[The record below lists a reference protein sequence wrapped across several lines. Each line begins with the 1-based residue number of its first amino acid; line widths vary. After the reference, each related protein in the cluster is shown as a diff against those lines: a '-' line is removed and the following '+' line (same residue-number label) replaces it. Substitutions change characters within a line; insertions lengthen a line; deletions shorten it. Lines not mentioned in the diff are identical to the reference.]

1 MSDSTNC
8 DSQILHSAE
17 CLQEIVSVQL
27 FTSIAALRCYL
38 NSQKSG
44 APHVSV
50 GLVPTMG
57 ALHAGHGSLIQ
68 RARQDNAIVLVSI
81 FVNPLQFGPTED
93 FQDYPR
99 NLDRDRLLCEQ
110 AGVDAIFAPPA
121 TEMFGNPGGDSLR
134 DSFAARTATD
144 KSAQTQ
150 IQLSSLTQ
158 VVPPPA
164 MTSVLCG
171 KSRPGHFQGVA
182 TIVTKLLSLVQPTKA
197 YFGQKDA
204 QQLAII
210 RQLARDF
217 NLPVEIVACPIVRE
231 ESGLAMSSRNQY
243 LTTEQKQQACAL
255 YRALQQASKT
265 FTSGDRTSATA
276 LAAARAEVAREPE
289 VKLEYAELVDPDTLM
304 PLEVVETAGLL
315 AVAARVGSTRL
326 IDNIILRNRRPIVAI
341 DGPAGAGKSTVT
353 RQAAKVLGL
362 FYLDTGAMYRALT
375 WLALKTNTPISDEC
389 AIAELISYSYLEYN
403 LDPASFMLKINGE
416 DITEE
421 IRSLE
426 VTSRV
431 SSMAAIPAV
440 RQFLVGEQR
449 RCGIKGGIVAEGRD
463 IGTNVFPDAE
473 LKIYLTAS
481 VQERSRRRMLELKDA
496 DRAKISLAQLE
507 QDIALR
513 DSKDS
518 TRLIAPLRKAAD
530 AVEIQTDNLTVDE
543 VIDRIVGLY
552 QERIGPKS

>member
-1 MSDSTNC
+1 
-8 DSQILHSAE
+8 
-17 CLQEIVSVQL
+17 VRL
-27 FTSIAALRCYL
+27 FTTIAALRCYL
-38 NSQKSG
+38 NSQKSA
-44 APHVSV
+44 APHLTV

-57 ALHAGHGSLIQ
+57 ALHAGHLSLIQ
-68 RARQDNAIVLVSI
+68 RARQENAIVAVSI

-99 NLDRDRLLCEQ
+99 NLEQDRLLCEQ
-110 AGVDAIFAPPA
+110 AGVDVIFAPSA
-121 TEMFGNPGGDSLR
+121 TEMFGSQGVDSLR
-134 DSFAARTATD
+134 DSFASRPETEKTAQ
-144 KSAQTQ
+144 KQ
-150 IQLSSLTQ
+150 IEIHLSSLTQ

-182 TIVTKLLSLVQPTKA
+182 VIVTKLLSLVQPTKA

-204 QQLAII
+204 QQLAMI
-210 RQLARDF
+210 RKLVFDF
-217 NLPVEIVACPIVRE
+217 NLPVEIVAGPIVRE

-243 LTTEQKQQACAL
+243 LTAEQKQQASVL
-255 YRALQQASKT
+255 YRALQQASET
-265 FTSGDRTSATA
+265 FASGDRTAAAA
-276 LAAARAEVAREPE
+276 LAAAHAAVAVEPA
-289 VKLEYAELVDPDTLM
+289 VQLEYAELVDPDTLT
-304 PLEVVETAGLL
+304 PLQVVETAGLL

-353 RQAAKVLGL
+353 RLAATALNL

-375 WLALKTNTPISDEC
+375 WLALKTGTPISDEW
-389 AIAELISYSYLEYN
+389 AIAELVSSSYLEYN
-403 LDPASFMLKINGE
+403 LDPASKMLKINGE
-416 DITEE
+416 DVTEA

-440 RQFLVGEQR
+440 RQFLVKEQR
-449 RCGIKGGIVAEGRD
+449 RCGKKGGIVAEGRD

-473 LKIYLTAS
+473 LKIFLTAS
-481 VQERSRRRMLELKDA
+481 VQERSRRRLLELKDT
-496 DRAKISLAQLE
+496 DRANISLAQLE

-513 DSKDS
+513 DEKDS
-518 TRLIAPLRKAAD
+518 TREVAPLRKAAD
-530 AVEIQTDNLTVDE
+530 AVEIQTDNLTVAE
-543 VIDRIVGLY
+543 VIDQIVGLY
-552 QERIGPKS
+552 KQRIGSKS

>member
-1 MSDSTNC
+1 MR
-8 DSQILHSAE
+8 
-17 CLQEIVSVQL
+17 L
-27 FTSIAALRCYL
+27 FTTIAALRCYL
-38 NSQKSG
+38 NSQKSA
-44 APHVSV
+44 APDLTV

-57 ALHAGHGSLIQ
+57 ALHAGHLSLIQ
-68 RARQDNAIVLVSI
+68 RARQDNAIVVVSI

-99 NLDRDRLLCEQ
+99 NFEQDRLLCEQ
-110 AGVDAIFAPPA
+110 AAVDAIFAPSA
-121 TEMFGNPGGDSLR
+121 MTMFGNQTVDSLR
-134 DSFAARTATD
+134 DSFASRAETQKTAQKQTD
-144 KSAQTQ
+144 
-150 IQLSSLTQ
+150 LSSLTQ

-182 TIVTKLLSLVQPTKA
+182 AIVTKLLSLVQPTKA

-210 RQLARDF
+210 RKLVCDF

-231 ESGLAMSSRNQY
+231 ASGLAMSSRNQY
-243 LTTEQKQQACAL
+243 LTAEQKQQASAL

-265 FTSGDRTSATA
+265 FASGDRTAAAA
-276 LAAARAEVAREPE
+276 LAAARTEFAGESA
-289 VKLEYAELVDPDTLM
+289 VKLEYAELVDPETLT
-304 PLEVVETAGLL
+304 PLQVVETSGLL

-326 IDNIILRNRRPIVAI
+326 IDNIILRNRGPIVAI

-362 FYLDTGAMYRALT
+362 CYLDTGAMYRALT
-375 WLALKTNTPISDEC
+375 WLALNTNTLMSDEC
-389 AIAELISYSYLEYN
+389 AIAELISSSYLEYH
-403 LDPASFMLKINGE
+403 LDPASLSLKINGE
-416 DITEE
+416 DVTEA

-431 SSMAAIPAV
+431 SEMAAIPVV
-440 RQFLVGEQR
+440 REFLVEEQR
-449 RCGIKGGIVAEGRD
+449 RCGIKGSIVAEGRD

-473 LKIYLTAS
+473 LKIFLTAS
-481 VQERSRRRMLELKDA
+481 VQERARRRLLQLKET
-496 DRAKISLAQLE
+496 DRANITLAQLE

-513 DSKDS
+513 DEKDS
-518 TRLIAPLRKAAD
+518 TRKIAPLLKAAD

-552 QERIGPKS
+552 KERIGDKS

>member
-1 MSDSTNC
+1 MR
-8 DSQILHSAE
+8 
-17 CLQEIVSVQL
+17 L
-27 FTSIAALRCYL
+27 FTTIAALRCYL
-38 NSQKSG
+38 NSQKSA
-44 APHVSV
+44 APNLTV

-57 ALHAGHGSLIQ
+57 ALHAGHLSLIQ
-68 RARQDNAIVLVSI
+68 RARQENAIALVSI

-99 NLDRDRLLCEQ
+99 NFEQDRLLCEQ
-110 AGVDAIFAPPA
+110 AGVDVIFAPSA
-121 TEMFGNPGGDSLR
+121 TEMFGNQ
-134 DSFAARTATD
+134 AVYRTEKEKT
-144 KSAQTQ
+144 AQQQ
-150 IQLSSLTQ
+150 INLSSLTQ

-182 TIVTKLLSLVQPTKA
+182 AIVTKLLSLVQPTKA

-210 RQLARDF
+210 RKLAFDF

-231 ESGLAMSSRNQY
+231 ESGLAKSSRNQY
-243 LTTEQKQQACAL
+243 LTAEQKQQASVL
-255 YRALQQASKT
+255 YRALQQASET
-265 FTSGDRTSATA
+265 FYSGDRSGAAA
-276 LAAARAEVAREPE
+276 LAAARAAVAGEPA
-289 VKLEYAELVDPDTLM
+289 VKLEYAELVDPDTLT
-304 PLEVVETAGLL
+304 PLQVVETAGLL

-353 RQAAKVLGL
+353 RLAATALNL

-375 WLALKTNTPISDEC
+375 WLALKTGTPISDEC
-389 AIAELISYSYLEYN
+389 AIAELVSSSYLEYN
-403 LDPASFMLKINGE
+403 LDPASKMLKINGE
-416 DITEE
+416 DVTEA

-431 SSMAAIPAV
+431 SEMAAIPAV
-440 RQFLVGEQR
+440 RQFLVEEQR
-449 RCGIKGGIVAEGRD
+449 RCGTKGGIVAEGRD

-473 LKIYLTAS
+473 LKIFLTAS
-481 VQERSRRRMLELKDA
+481 VQERSRRRLLELKDT
-496 DRAKISLAQLE
+496 DRANISLAQLE

-513 DSKDS
+513 DEKDS
-518 TRLIAPLRKAAD
+518 TREVAPLRKAAD
-530 AVEIQTDNLTVDE
+530 AVEIQTDNLTVAE

-552 QERIGPKS
+552 KEKIGLKS